1 MNSSVLENR
10 LRKSVIVKKAGK
22 ENPNIETLADL
33 ITLRVLS
40 RRATPQEKQLY
51 KEYMEQNNLPITE
64 AAIDITWM
72 QMNSN
77 EFLYNH

>member
-10 LRKSVIVKKAGK
+10 IRKSQVLQNLYLNTGTLPA
-22 ENPNIETLADL
+22 LADA

-40 RRATPQEKQLY
+40 RRATPQEIDLY
-51 KEYMEQNNLPITE
+51 TRYMQENKISLMET
-64 AAIDITWM
+64 AIDIMWM